1 MVLEELN
8 ITTVQL
14 FGMGYVISM
23 FVFTLIFN
31 SLILWFLTKKLGFKK
46 TRYEYALLITFITAF
61 ISLVV
66 EFFIPIGI
74 EMWMFPLYFAID
86 VILIYLIYP
95 ESLKKSLQAAFI
107 WWILAA
113 VVSLVL
119 GIIIGLI
126 LSAIGI
132 TIGVQPLLMWL
143 TG

>member
-1 MVLEELN
+1 MVFEEL
-8 ITTVQL
+8 TLTVAQL
-14 FGMGYVISM
+14 FGIGYVISM

-31 SLILWFLTKKLGFKK
+31 SLILWFLTKKFGFKK

-119 GIIIGLI
+119 GIIIGLV

-132 TIGVQPLLMWL
+132 ATGVQPLMVWFA
-143 TG
+143 T